1 MKSGNGFNIS
11 QPVYDSYRSASPFCI
26 PLLVPGQKRSWDE
39 VVPRQPAS
47 LPGEAGARQIEL
59 CCLSQDSI
67 NTACSGT
74 VSTSPAMPGN
84 RWECHC
90 AGANLLPGLLQK
102 PRQSICQFLNFFPR
116 LMREILGPLHGIR
129 YVVPH
134 IPLSASPAAD
144 LGEPLIFSVSIGLFS
159 RLTMACKILEMY
171 NHF

>member
-1 MKSGNGFNIS
+1 MIHIAL
-11 QPVYDSYRSASPFCI
+11 PPLSASHSW
-26 PLLVPGQKRSWDE
+26 VQDKREAGMRWCLGSL
-39 VVPRQPAS
+39 PP
-47 LPGEAGARQIEL
+47 LPGEAGERQIEL

-116 LMREILGPLHGIR
+116 LMREILGPLHRIW

-144 LGEPLIFSVSIGLFS
+144 LGEPLIFSVPIGLFS

-171 NHF
+171 YHF